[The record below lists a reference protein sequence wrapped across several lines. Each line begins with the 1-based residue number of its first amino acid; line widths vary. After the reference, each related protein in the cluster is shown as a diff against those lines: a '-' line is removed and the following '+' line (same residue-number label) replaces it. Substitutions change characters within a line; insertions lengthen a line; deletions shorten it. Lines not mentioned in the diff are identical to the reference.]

1 MMEQKEKS
9 IVYKLV
15 LVGVPLLALYLFY
28 QFNVVKLFNEGF
40 TGHELMDLDAVKK
53 LFRYHTFGL
62 YVAFEVK
69 HLVGYIMLCGFVLLA
84 ASEAF
89 LVGRFLNVVRIVGGI
104 VLSCGYLSFFFME
117 AHGFC
122 GAGFWTPFL
131 LLLFYFCLAY
141 VTLPDE
147 GKLPIENRIGILLLV
162 IAVFFLAFLPFTKT
176 GSRVYDFY
184 HDSSDGD
191 DQLIRYAAYVTY
203 LAFYACIVS
212 LTRKRKMP
220 DWEFWVAFVMALC
233 CHVFVFLRVIDYPSG
248 TGLSVGYYASL
259 ALIVGIF
266 VWLRGVNSDGE
277 EKEPTEFEKMNKQ
290 VEETMRR
297 EE

>member
-9 IVYKLV
+9 IVHKLV

-104 VLSCGYLSFFFME
+104 V
-117 AHGFC
+117 
-122 GAGFWTPFL
+122 
-131 LLLFYFCLAY
+131 
-141 VTLPDE
+141 
-147 GKLPIENRIGILLLV
+147 
-162 IAVFFLAFLPFTKT
+162 
-176 GSRVYDFY
+176 
-184 HDSSDGD
+184 
-191 DQLIRYAAYVTY
+191 
-203 LAFYACIVS
+203 
-212 LTRKRKMP
+212 
-220 DWEFWVAFVMALC
+220 
-233 CHVFVFLRVIDYPSG
+233 
-248 TGLSVGYYASL
+248 
-259 ALIVGIF
+259 
-266 VWLRGVNSDGE
+266 
-277 EKEPTEFEKMNKQ
+277 
-290 VEETMRR
+290 
-297 EE
+297 

>member
-1 MMEQKEKS
+1 MMEQKERS
-9 IVYKLV
+9 IGHKLL

-117 AHGFC
+117 AHGF
-122 GAGFWTPFL
+122 
-131 LLLFYFCLAY
+131 
-141 VTLPDE
+141 
-147 GKLPIENRIGILLLV
+147 
-162 IAVFFLAFLPFTKT
+162 
-176 GSRVYDFY
+176 
-184 HDSSDGD
+184 
-191 DQLIRYAAYVTY
+191 
-203 LAFYACIVS
+203 
-212 LTRKRKMP
+212 
-220 DWEFWVAFVMALC
+220 
-233 CHVFVFLRVIDYPSG
+233 
-248 TGLSVGYYASL
+248 
-259 ALIVGIF
+259 
-266 VWLRGVNSDGE
+266 
-277 EKEPTEFEKMNKQ
+277 
-290 VEETMRR
+290 
-297 EE
+297 

>member
-1 MMEQKEKS
+1 MMEQKERS
-9 IVYKLV
+9 IGHKLL

-131 LLLFYFCLAY
+131 LLLFYLCLAY
-141 VTLPDE
+141 ATLPDE
-147 GKLPIENRIGILLLV
+147 SKIPIENRIGILLLI
-162 IAVFFLAFLPFTKT
+162 IAVFFLAFLPFAKS

-184 HDSSDGD
+184 HNSSDGD
-191 DQLIRYAAYVTY
+191 DQLIRYATYVSY
-203 LAFYACIVS
+203 FAFYACIAS
-212 LTRKRKMP
+212 LKWKRKMP
-220 DWEFWVAFVMALC
+220 GWELWVAFFMALC
-233 CHVFVFLRVIDYPSG
+233 CHVFVYLRFKDYPS
-248 TGLSVGYYASL
+248 GLSVGYYVSL
-259 ALIVGIF
+259 FFIIGIF
-266 VWLRGVNSDGE
+266 LWLRGVNSGGE
-277 EKEPTEFEKMNKQ
+277 EKESTEFEKMNKQ
-290 VEETMRR
+290 VEEAMRR